1 MIEQIKI
8 NQIVLLVTVIQMRMK
23 NKAKK
28 LVDRQRDED
37 SMKKSQL
44 LIVLFAANR
53 DAKVMTLNCI
63 G

>member
-8 NQIVLLVTVIQMRMK
+8 NQIVQLVTVIQLRMK
-23 NKAKK
+23 NKAQKF
-28 LVDRQRDED
+28 VDRQRDED

>member
-8 NQIVLLVTVIQMRMK
+8 NQIVQLVTVIQLRMK

-28 LVDRQRDED
+28 FVDRQRDED

-53 DAKVMTLNCI
+53 DVKVMTLNCI

>member
-8 NQIVLLVTVIQMRMK
+8 NQIVLLVTVIQLRMK

-53 DAKVMTLNCI
+53 DVKVMTLNCI